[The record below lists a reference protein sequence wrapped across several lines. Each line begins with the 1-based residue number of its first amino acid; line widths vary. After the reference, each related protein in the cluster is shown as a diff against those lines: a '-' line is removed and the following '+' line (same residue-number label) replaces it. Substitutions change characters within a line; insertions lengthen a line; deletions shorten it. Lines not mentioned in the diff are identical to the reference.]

1 MKKILGLLVSTAFT
15 GAVIISC
22 SSTPQTADVAAPAPS
37 AQTVTDV
44 DHPEEK
50 VNSTVAQNEPVRSP
64 NLGTSSSGEA
74 K

>member
-1 MKKILGLLVSTAFT
+1 MKKILGFLVSTAFT

-22 SSTPQTADVAAPAPS
+22 SSAPKTADVPPPSPAAK
-37 AQTVTDV
+37 TVTDV

-64 NLGTSSSGEA
+64 NLGASSSGEA